1 MIRNKIYAIVEGH
14 GEADTSKSGR
24 RPAVTILVARILQSL
39 GSPGLHPNEKYP
51 PFRISYGEFFRGDK
65 LERAIRYHAKYAD
78 CAALLI
84 LLDMDDECPAQK
96 AADLVTRVRSLGDL
110 GFSVA
115 IVCAKREYES
125 WFLASLESIHQGQ
138 TYSGDPEAIRDA
150 KGYLR
155 KRYGYKPT
163 IHQAQYTEIMDIS
176 ITGQKSRSFRRMHH
190 AIVEI
195 LEAWNNGVTIVTP
208 QVASRRP
215 T

>member
-1 MIRNKIYAIVEGH
+1 MRRNKIYAIVEGH
-14 GEADTSKSGR
+14 GEADTAKSGR

-39 GSPGLHPNEKYP
+39 GSPGIYPNEKHP
-51 PFRISYGEFFRGDK
+51 PFRMSYGEFFRGDK

-96 AADLVTRVRSLGDL
+96 AADLVTRVHSLGDL

-125 WFLASLESIHQGQ
+125 WFLASLESIHRGE

-163 IHQAQYTEIMDIS
+163 IHQAQYTEVMDIS
-176 ITGQKSRSFRRMHH
+176 ITGERSRSFRRMQH
-190 AIVEI
+190 AIAEI
-195 LEAWNNGVTIVTP
+195 LEAWNNGINTVTP
-208 QVASRRP
+208 LLVSR
-215 T
+215 